1 MIVSFCFPWLKIC
14 FKSNFEPV
22 FELYVK
28 LFVVINKIS
37 AKVSSQ
43 TQFYTDFEPPT
54 FGQLIKKTL
63 YEVHPTIYV
72 SHYVNYSNSF
82 WKNIGIFTTTSGHSS
97 ILMCR
102 MRFVFQKFQNQ
113 MLTLSAW
120 SLKFTCSHGNGWS
133 CPNLCVCQSAEY
145 GPVFDFT

>member
-1 MIVSFCFPWLKIC
+1 MKQIRGYQTLNYFHRVGHMFL
-14 FKSNFEPV
+14 
-22 FELYVK
+22 LY
-28 LFVVINKIS
+28 LTHIFDQLDS
-37 AKVSSQ
+37 T
-43 TQFYTDFEPPT
+43 TQFLQFLT
-54 FGQLIKKTL
+54 QNSW

-145 GPVFDFT
+145 GSVFDFT